1 MNIILCSISALQNP
15 KESARITIIALAK
28 EMKKLGNNVVIAA
41 SGRRVGMP
49 MREIFD
55 DKNIILYRYS
65 SFFSLPRT
73 IAEIQRTEGWKADII
88 HGFSATPLF
97 VIPLFL
103 SKWHTYCALDIPH
116 APRIP
121 NTSHLTCIPHVSH
134 TSPAKIFFSLKSYS
148 RSKLGRRGSSL
159 LWLADVVTVPTLA
172 HAQTWKMKKY
182 RLMYSPLDR
191 EKFLPLDKKA
201 LKKKYGWENK
211 KVIMHYGAV
220 SKNKGV
226 DVLMNAIPI
235 LAKKI
240 PNLKFIFLPRYKQIT
255 PQQELARRLGVEKL
269 VAFITENVC
278 IEEYVNLADVVVLP
292 YLHLNGTE
300 GNPSCL
306 LEALACKTP
315 VVTTKLPELE
325 ELFSQCALMA
335 LPDDIPSL
343 VENIELALIKNKGY
357 LDRIEKGFQTAK
369 IFDQRSIAQGF
380 LKMYSGG

>member
-15 KESARITIIALAK
+15 KESARITITALAK
-28 EMKKLGNNVVIAA
+28 EMKKQGNNVVIAA
-41 SGRRVGMP
+41 FGRRTDMP
-49 MREIFD
+49 IREIFD

-65 SFFSLPRT
+65 SIFSLPRT
-73 IAEIQRTEGWKADII
+73 IAEIQRTEGWQADII

-103 SKWHTYCALDIPH
+103 SKWHTYCAP
-116 APRIP
+116 
-121 NTSHLTCIPHVSH
+121 
-134 TSPAKIFFSLKSYS
+134 PAKIFLSLKSYS
-148 RSKLGRRGSSL
+148 RSKFGRQGSSL

-172 HAQTWKMKKY
+172 HAQTWKIKKY
-182 RLMYSPLDR
+182 QLMYSSLDR
-191 EKFLPLDKKA
+191 EKFLPLNKNA

-226 DVLMNAIPI
+226 EVLMNAIPI
-235 LAKKI
+235 LTKKI
-240 PNLKFIFLPRYKQIT
+240 PNLKLIFLPRYKQIT
-255 PQQELARRLGVEKL
+255 PQQELARRLGVEKQ

-325 ELFSQCALMA
+325 ELFSQCTLMA

-343 VENIELALIKNKGY
+343 VKNIELALIKNKGY
-357 LDRIEKGFQTAK
+357 VDRIEKGFQTAK
-369 IFDQRSIAQGF
+369 IFDQRSIAQRF
-380 LKMYSGG
+380 LKMYEAVR

>member
-1 MNIILCSISALQNP
+1 
-15 KESARITIIALAK
+15 
-28 EMKKLGNNVVIAA
+28 
-41 SGRRVGMP
+41 
-49 MREIFD
+49 
-55 DKNIILYRYS
+55 
-65 SFFSLPRT
+65 
-73 IAEIQRTEGWKADII
+73 
-88 HGFSATPLF
+88 
-97 VIPLFL
+97 
-103 SKWHTYCALDIPH
+103 
-116 APRIP
+116 
-121 NTSHLTCIPHVSH
+121 
-134 TSPAKIFFSLKSYS
+134 
-148 RSKLGRRGSSL
+148 
-159 LWLADVVTVPTLA
+159 
-172 HAQTWKMKKY
+172 
-182 RLMYSPLDR
+182 MYSPLDR
-191 EKFLPLDKKA
+191 EKFLPMDKKV

-255 PQQELARRLGVEKL
+255 PQQELARRLGVEKQ

-325 ELFSQCALMA
+325 ELFSQCTLMA

-343 VENIELALIKNKGY
+343 VKNIELALIKNKGY
-357 LDRIEKGFQTAK
+357 VDRIEKGFQTAK
-369 IFDQRSIAQGF
+369 IFDQRSIAQRF
-380 LKMYSGG
+380 LKMYEAVR